1 MQDIQY
7 GIFILTTN
15 IISLHS
21 HVAISQNRDVSHV
34 CYGHEALGME
44 TSENLLIQIKCR
56 DLRLSM
62 YTTCNRK
69 GQNKDKREN
78 IVLSNFPL
86 FIVTQ
91 LTVPNLESNLWV
103 GKAKLDHK

>member
-1 MQDIQY
+1 MFQLNISLKDEASIMQDIQY

-34 CYGHEALGME
+34 CYGHEALGVE
-44 TSENLLIQIKCR
+44 TSENLSIQIKCR

-62 YTTCNRK
+62 YHY
-69 GQNKDKREN
+69 
-78 IVLSNFPL
+78 L
-86 FIVTQ
+86 
-91 LTVPNLESNLWV
+91 
-103 GKAKLDHK
+103 